1 MSECIYVCP
10 LGSVDEE
17 ILDCVTTSLATSSKM
32 AVRVLPAT
40 GDPSYAYDEQRGQYS
55 SKRVLKR
62 LGACCPRETYK
73 IIGVTRVDL
82 YVPILT
88 FVFGAAQMSGQCAVI
103 STRRLDPLY
112 YQAPRDHNLLMDRV
126 KKTAVHELGHSMGLI
141 HCRDRRCVMFS
152 STRIEDTDF
161 KKSEFCHTCRELFR
175 WNLVK
180 RPGLAST
187 KL

>member
-1 MSECIYVCP
+1 MSEFIYVCP

-17 ILDCVTTSLATSSKM
+17 ILDCVTTSLETRSKM
-32 AVRVLPAT
+32 AVEILPPM
-40 GDPSYAYDEQRGQYS
+40 GDPSYSFDEKRGQYS

-62 LGACCPRETYK
+62 LGACCPRETFK

-88 FVFGAAQMSGQCAVI
+88 FVFGAAQMSGRCAVI
-103 STRRLDPLY
+103 STRRLDPLF
-112 YQAPRDHNLLMDRV
+112 YQAPEDHNLLLERV

-175 WNLVK
+175 WNRDRCLG
-180 RPGLAST
+180 PT
-187 KL
+187 

>member
-17 ILDCVTTSLATSSKM
+17 ILDCVTASLATSSKM
-32 AVRVLPAT
+32 AVKVLRAM
-40 GDPSYAYDEQRGQYS
+40 GDPSYAYDEDRGQYS

-62 LGACCPRETYK
+62 LSACCPRETFK

-103 STRRLDPLY
+103 STRRLDPIY
-112 YQAPRDHNLLMDRV
+112 YQEPRDHNLLMDRV
-126 KKTAVHELGHSMGLI
+126 QKTAVHELGHSMGPQVMRPCV
-141 HCRDRRCVMFS
+141 HCRREELVNVRVRVRVRVRMKSIWLLKCNVRCRCGV
-152 STRIEDTDF
+152 
-161 KKSEFCHTCRELFR
+161 
-175 WNLVK
+175 
-180 RPGLAST
+180 G
-187 KL
+187 

>member
-1 MSECIYVCP
+1 VSECIYVCP

-17 ILDCVTTSLATSSKM
+17 ILDCVVTSLEARSKM
-32 AVRVLPAT
+32 AVKVLPAMN
-40 GDPSYAYDEQRGQYS
+40 DPSYAYDEKRCQYS

-62 LGACCPRETYK
+62 LSACCPRETFK

-88 FVFGAAQMSGQCAVI
+88 FVFGAAQMSGRCAVI

-112 YQAPRDHNLLMDRV
+112 YQEPENHNLLLDRV
-126 KKTAVHELGHSMGLI
+126 KKTSVHELGHSMGLV

-175 WNLVK
+175 WNRDK
-180 RPGLAST
+180 CSGFAGI
-187 KL
+187 

>member
-10 LGSVDEE
+10 LGSVEAE
-17 ILDCVTTSLATSSKM
+17 ILDCVTESLSKRMKM
-32 AVRVLPAT
+32 AVKVLPAV
-40 GDPSYAYDEQRGQYS
+40 GDPIYAYDEKRQQYS

-62 LGACCPRETYK
+62 LGASCPRETFK

-88 FVFGAAQMSGQCAVI
+88 FVFGAAQMPGQCAVI
-103 STRRLDPLY
+103 SIRRLDPSF
-112 YQAPRDHNLLMDRV
+112 YQAPKDQGLLLERV

-161 KKSEFCHTCRELFR
+161 KKEEFCYTCRELFR
-175 WNLVK
+175 WNLDK
-180 RPGLAST
+180 CSGPAEIEL
-187 KL
+187 

>member
-1 MSECIYVCP
+1 VSECIYVVP
-10 LGSVDEE
+10 LGSVGEE
-17 ILDCVTTSLATSSKM
+17 ILDCVTTSLETRSKL
-32 AVRVLPAT
+32 AVEILLAM
-40 GDPSYAYDEQRGQYS
+40 GDPSYAFDEKRGQYS

-62 LGACCPRETYK
+62 LGACCPRETFK

-88 FVFGAAQMSGQCAVI
+88 FVFGAAQMSGRCAVI
-103 STRRLDPLY
+103 STRRLDPLF
-112 YQAPRDHNLLMDRV
+112 YQAPEDHNLFLERV

-175 WNLVK
+175 WNRDRCLG
-180 RPGLAST
+180 PT
-187 KL
+187 

>member
-10 LGSVDEE
+10 LGSIDEE

-32 AVRVLPAT
+32 AVKVLPAM
-40 GDPSYAYDEQRGQYS
+40 GEPSYAYDEKRGQYS

-62 LGACCPRETYK
+62 LSACCPRETFK

-88 FVFGAAQMSGQCAVI
+88 FVFGAAQMSGPCAVI
-103 STRRLDPLY
+103 STRRLDPVY
-112 YQAPRDHNLLMDRV
+112 YQAPPDRNLFMDRV

-161 KKSEFCHTCRELFR
+161 KKSEFCYTCRELFR
-175 WNLVK
+175 WNRDK
-180 RPGLAST
+180 HPGSAGT

>member
-17 ILDCVTTSLATSSKM
+17 ILDCVVTSLETRSKM
-32 AVRVLPAT
+32 AVKMLPAM
-40 GDPSYAYDEQRGQYS
+40 GNPSYAFDEKRGQYS

-62 LGACCPRETYK
+62 LGACCPREAFK

-88 FVFGAAQMSGQCAVI
+88 FVFGAAQMSGRCAVI

-112 YQAPRDHNLLMDRV
+112 YQESEDRCLFLDRV
-126 KKTAVHELGHSMGLI
+126 KKTAVHELGHSMGLV

-161 KKSEFCHTCRELFR
+161 KKSEFCHTCRELFS
-175 WNLVK
+175 WN
-180 RPGLAST
+180 RGRFTESAEI

>member
-10 LGSVDEE
+10 LGFVDPE
-17 ILDCVTTSLATSSKM
+17 ILDCVTLSLETRSKM
-32 AVRVLPAT
+32 AVKVLPPM
-40 GDPSYAYDEQRGQYS
+40 GDPLYAYDQKRGQYS

-62 LGACCPRETYK
+62 LGACCPRETFK

-88 FVFGAAQMSGQCAVI
+88 FVFGAAQMSGRCAVI

-112 YQAPRDHNLLMDRV
+112 YQESEDHDLLLDRV
-126 KKTAVHELGHSMGLI
+126 KKTAVHELGHSMGLT

-161 KKSEFCHTCRELFR
+161 KKSEFCYTCRELFR
-175 WNLVK
+175 WNRDK
-180 RPGLAST
+180 RMGFSRIQL
-187 KL
+187 

>member
-1 MSECIYVCP
+1 VSECIYVCP
-10 LGSVDEE
+10 LGPVEEE
-17 ILDCVTTSLATSSKM
+17 ILDCVTESLSKKAKV
-32 AVRVLPAT
+32 AVKVLPAVA
-40 GDPSYAYDEQRGQYS
+40 DPAYAYDEKRGQYS

-62 LGACCPRETYK
+62 LNVSCPRETFK

-103 STRRLDPLY
+103 STRRLDPSF
-112 YQAPRDHNLLMDRV
+112 YQAPENRNLLLERV

-152 STRIEDTDF
+152 STRIEDTDL
-161 KKSEFCHTCRELFR
+161 KGEEFCHTCGELFR
-175 WNLVK
+175 WNLDK
-180 RPGLAST
+180 CSGPAEIDL
-187 KL
+187 